1 MKNLT
6 QYQVLQE
13 KFVKELDSQA
23 TFFKHK
29 KSGARVLVFKNSDK
43 NKVFAIGFKT
53 PPANNTGL
61 PHILEHSVLCGT
73 RKYPVKEVFVELM
86 KGSLNTFLNA
96 MTFPDKTIYPVASC
110 NDKDF
115 ANLMDVYMDSVL
127 YPRINERPEIFM
139 QEGWHYELNNK
150 EDEITYNGVVY
161 NEMKGA
167 FSSPERVLSSQI
179 LHTMFPDN
187 CYGKESG
194 GDPEEIID
202 LSYQEFLTFHKTYY
216 HPSNSYI
223 VLYGDIDI
231 EEKLTWLDYEYLKDF
246 NQIHIDAKIEA
257 QKPFVKPVVKKIAY
271 PIGKGEDP
279 NNKTYLSYTV
289 TAGKGLD
296 AKTWMA
302 FNILSDILLDMP
314 GAPLK
319 QALLDAKI
327 GQDISSSYYDG
338 IEEQMISIIAKN
350 ADSKDNERFVE
361 VIEQTISDLIA
372 KGLDKKA
379 IQAAINKFE
388 FRYREADFGGTP
400 KGIVYIINTLES
412 WLYDENDPF
421 SHLETEKIF
430 TEFKEEWN
438 TDYFEKL
445 LETYFLKNNHKLIL
459 AAVPDKEISEV
470 KEAKLKQRLTDL
482 KNNLSEDEL
491 EKIIEDTKH
500 LKEYQSTPAT
510 PEELATIPV
519 LTRED
524 INKEPALLVNEEKEV
539 ASVKVMHQNIFTN
552 GIGYLRVLFDIKGLP
567 NDMLG
572 YLGLLPSILGYV
584 DTKNYTYQELN
595 KEIDINT
602 GGISFYTTKL
612 KTAKDYQIYFSAF
625 SKVLY
630 GKVDFALTMISEIIN
645 NSLLTNEKRLLEII
659 SKRKTELERRVSFGG
674 HMIAVTRSMSYYSP
688 MSYIEDYLNGV
699 NAYQFICDLEM
710 NFETKKQNIIQ
721 EFTRLIEHIF
731 RKDNMLISYTANEE
745 GYSQFIPH
753 IETFRNSL
761 KGKATLANDFKYQP
775 KLLNEGLKTSSNVQ
789 YVARTGNFLE
799 KGYPYHGSLAVLNNI
814 LAIDYLWN
822 NVRVKG
828 GAYGC
833 MIDFDRFGDSLIVSY
848 RDPNLR
854 KTNEVYEGIIHFIE
868 EFKASDEEM
877 TKAIIG
883 VIGSIDAPKTPA
895 GTGSISLHSALS
907 GVTMETIRREREEII
922 HCTEQDIKNLKKVI
936 QAILDYKALCVVG
949 NENKIEEEKDLFN
962 NVSYLL
968 K

>member
-29 KSGARVLVFKNSDK
+29 KSGARVLVFKNNDN
-43 NKVFAIGFKT
+43 NKVFAMGFKT
-53 PPANNTGL
+53 PPANSTGL

-115 ANLMDVYMDSVL
+115 ANLMDVYMDAVL
-127 YPRINERPEIFM
+127 YPRIGERPEIFL
-139 QEGWHYELNNK
+139 QEGWHYELNSK
-150 EDEITYNGVVY
+150 EEEITYNGVVY

-167 FSSPERVLSSQI
+167 FSSPERILSSQI

-194 GDPEEIID
+194 GDPEEIIN
-202 LSYQEFLTFHKTYY
+202 LSYEEFLSFHKTYY

-223 VLYGDIDI
+223 ILYGDLDV
-231 EEKLTWLDYEYLKDF
+231 EEKLAWLDNEYLKNFDKI
-246 NQIHIDAKIEA
+246 NIDAQIKP
-257 QKPFVKPVVKKIAY
+257 QKPFTKPLVKEIAY
-271 PIGKGEDP
+271 PIGQGEDA

-296 AKTWMA
+296 TKTWMA
-302 FNILSDILLDMP
+302 FNILSYILLDMP

-327 GQDISSSYYDG
+327 GQDISSNFYDG

-350 ADSKDNERFVE
+350 ADIKDNERFVQ
-361 VIEQTISDLIA
+361 VIEQTISDLIT

-379 IQAAINKFE
+379 IQAAINKYE

-400 KGIVYIINTLES
+400 KGIVYVINTLDS

-430 TEFKEEWN
+430 AEFKEEWN

-445 LETYFLKNNHKLIL
+445 LEKYFLKNHHKLIL
-459 AAVPDKEISEV
+459 KAVPDKEIGAR
-470 KEAKLKQRLTDL
+470 KEAKIKQRLADF
-482 KNNLSEDEL
+482 KNSLSNDEL
-491 EKIIEDTKH
+491 EKIIEDTKN
-500 LKEYQSTPAT
+500 LKKYQSTPST

-524 INKEPALLVNEEKEV
+524 INKEPAPLVNEEKEV
-539 ASVKVMHQNIFTN
+539 ASIKVMHQNIFTN
-552 GIGYLRVLFDIKGLP
+552 GIGYLKIMFDIKGLP
-567 NDMLG
+567 NNMLG

-602 GGISFYTTKL
+602 GDISFNTLKL
-612 KTAKDYQIYFSAF
+612 KTKNDYLIYFGAF

-630 GKVDFALTMISEIIN
+630 HKVDFALSMISEIIN
-645 NSLLTNEKRLLEII
+645 NSLLTSEKRLLEII
-659 SKRKTELERRVSFGG
+659 TKRKAELERRASFGG
-674 HMIAVTRSMSYYSP
+674 HRIAVTRSMSYYSP
-688 MSYIEDYLNGV
+688 MNYIEDYLNGV
-699 NAYQFICDLEM
+699 NAYQFIRDLEM
-710 NFETKKQNIIQ
+710 NFETKKQEIVQ
-721 EFTRLIEHIF
+721 ELTKLIKHIF

-745 GYSQFIPH
+745 GYSQFVPH
-753 IETFRNSL
+753 VETFKDSL
-761 KGKATLANDFKYQP
+761 KGESVFANDFKYQP

-789 YVARTGNFLE
+789 YVARSGNFLE
-799 KGYPYHGSLAVLNNI
+799 KGYSYHGSLAVLNNI

-833 MIDFDRFGDSLIVSY
+833 MIDFDRFGDSFFVSY

-854 KTNEVYEGIIHFIE
+854 KTNEVYEGIIQFIE

-883 VIGSIDAPKTPA
+883 VIGSIDAPRTPA
-895 GTGSISLHSALS
+895 GTGGVSLFLALS
-907 GVTMETIRREREEII
+907 GITMEAIRQEREEII
-922 HCTEQDIKNLKKVI
+922 NCKEQDIKDLKKVV
-936 QAILDYKALCVVG
+936 QAVLDYKALCVVG
-949 NENKIEEEKDLFN
+949 NENKIEEEKDLFKN
-962 NVSYLL
+962 ISYLL